1 MIQRA
6 RRAERGTP
14 QGVEAALGAVRI
26 RRALPPCHSDAA
38 IPRQPGLSLPMELP
52 VIGGRHRPTAEALI
66 RAVRKAQLDLWRPA
80 AEREES
86 IDGALL
92 LARPTCRR
100 EPWANAAF
108 EVHQPAGRDAG
119 AVLDEIDATFLAWGG
134 SCRLLAPT
142 EERLDD
148 SWTPAIAARRYVAVE
163 RRVFLLEHEAPAA
176 REQPAEFQAIPARAL
191 LEHYQ
196 RFVER
201 DEARRNGAHEAR
213 ETAACEVTH
222 FDADGYEAIVL
233 RRAGEIIASV
243 AVQTVGE
250 FGVLGPVRGP
260 EDEASARPI
269 EAILW
274 HLMDLCR
281 RCQFRRVI
289 ASPRPA
295 DRLGQ
300 SVCARLGM
308 GEVGRIVEYVR
319 PAEGASE

>member
-1 MIQRA
+1 
-6 RRAERGTP
+6 
-14 QGVEAALGAVRI
+14 
-26 RRALPPCHSDAA
+26 
-38 IPRQPGLSLPMELP
+38 MELP

-66 RAVRKAQLDLWRPA
+66 RAVRKAQLGLWRPA

-86 IDGALL
+86 IDGAVL
-92 LARPTCRR
+92 LARRGLRSTC
-100 EPWANAAF
+100 WANAAF
-108 EVHQPAGRDAG
+108 EVHRPDGRDAD
-119 AVLDEIDATFLAWGG
+119 AVLDEIDAAFLAWGA

-148 SWTPAIAARRYVAVE
+148 SWTPALAARRYVAVE

-191 LEHYQ
+191 LEHYN

-201 DEARRNGAHEAR
+201 DEARRGAGGDEAR

-233 RRAGEIIASV
+233 RRAGEVIASA

-289 ASPRPA
+289 AAPHPA